1 MRLKINDSRKGLHP
15 SEAIVQIETATGQ
28 VEIVVGQQA
37 VRSGSIEIGNPVA
50 EHEKY
55 VLVEL
60 PAETSNGSWRVWV
73 PRNSLL
79 GEALEA
85 AE

>member
-1 MRLKINDSRKGLHP
+1 MRLRINDTRKGLHP
-15 SEAIVQIETATGQ
+15 SEAIVQIDTATGP

-37 VRSGSIEIGNPVA
+37 IRSGSIEIGSPVG
-50 EHEKY
+50 EHENF

-73 PRNSLL
+73 PRNSIL